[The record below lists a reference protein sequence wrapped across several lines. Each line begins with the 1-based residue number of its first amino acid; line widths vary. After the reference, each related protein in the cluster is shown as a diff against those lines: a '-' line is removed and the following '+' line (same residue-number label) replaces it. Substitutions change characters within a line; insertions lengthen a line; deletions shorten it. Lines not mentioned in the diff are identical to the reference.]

1 MSVLIA
7 INADRTTFIDVN
19 SIESLSGAYD
29 NQTTVRLNT
38 GGSFNFAGTPADFI
52 VFANTEV
59 DAFAVAAEAAYTG
72 TTEAPTAAVEDA
84 EFKRAKGLLLYLA
97 STLI

>member
-19 SIESLSGAYD
+19 SIASFAPGGENL
-29 NQTTVRLNT
+29 TVVTLTT
-38 GGSFNFAGTPADFI
+38 GGKYFFAGTPADFI
-52 VFANTEV
+52 AFANTEV

-72 TTEAPTAAVEDA
+72 TAEAPTAAVEDA

>member
-19 SIESLSGAYD
+19 SIAALSDGGE
-29 NQTTVRLNT
+29 NLVVVRLTT
-38 GGSFNFAGTPADFI
+38 GDKYFFAGTRADFI
-52 VFANTEV
+52 AFANAEV
-59 DAFAVAAEAAYTG
+59 DAFAVAAAAAYTG